1 MRAQRVFAG
10 RLARCPTCG
19 DNVVIPGQREDAG
32 RRFSVDTRTPIPR
45 ERPADAYGD
54 VPRAMALDDEDDEVV
69 ERPRKRR
76 PKRKSDHDSSTAL
89 VWVGLGLLL
98 FTSLGAV
105 AAAVCWLV
113 ITPDSGSE
121 AKKAPPPPAGG
132 LYAIQPPPQ
141 PTRASPV
148 TLYIPSPEVSFPAR
162 PDSSSAT
169 RPEVS
174 AAKRGNGRTG
184 R

>member
-1 MRAQRVFAG
+1 MRAQKVFAG
-10 RLARCPTCG
+10 RLARCPACG

-32 RRFSVDTRTPIPR
+32 RRFSVDTRMPIPR

-54 VPRAMALDDEDDEVV
+54 VPRAMTLDDDEDDEVV

-76 PKRKSDHDSSTAL
+76 PKRRSDHDGSKAL

-105 AAAVCWLV
+105 AAATCWVV

-121 AKKAPPPPAGG
+121 TTKTPPPPGG
-132 LYAIQPPPQ
+132 GVYAIQPPQ
-141 PTRASPV
+141 PTRAAPV
-148 TLYIPSPEVSFPAR
+148 TLYIPPPEVGFPAM
-162 PDSSSAT
+162 

-174 AAKRGNGRTG
+174 AAKRGNSRTG

>member
-1 MRAQRVFAG
+1 MRAQKVFAG

-19 DNVVIPGQREDAG
+19 DNVVIPGQREDSG

-45 ERPADAYGD
+45 ERPAEAYGD
-54 VPRAMALDDEDDEVV
+54 VPRAMALDDDEDDEVV
-69 ERPRKRR
+69 ERPRRRR

-105 AAAVCWLV
+105 AAAICWLV
-113 ITPDSGSE
+113 ITPDSGTE

-132 LYAIQPPPQ
+132 IYAIQPPPQ
-141 PTRASPV
+141 QTRASPV
-148 TLYIPSPEVSFPAR
+148 TLYIPSPEVSFPA
-162 PDSSSAT
+162 T

-174 AAKRGNGRTG
+174 APKRGNGRSG